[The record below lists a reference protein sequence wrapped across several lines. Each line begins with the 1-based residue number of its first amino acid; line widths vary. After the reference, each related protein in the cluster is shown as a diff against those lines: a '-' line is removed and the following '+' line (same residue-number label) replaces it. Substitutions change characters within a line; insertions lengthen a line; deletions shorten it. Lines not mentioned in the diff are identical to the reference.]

1 MSERFAA
8 LLRQH
13 EPALVRHFVDL
24 VYTDRRT
31 DLPALLSYH
40 QLIDY
45 LPDIFDVLA
54 QVLDSAALDSEI
66 AEAVRPLR
74 IHSQARFQQGCL
86 IDEVARELMILRD
99 VLTDFLW
106 REGHN
111 ATEGEIRE
119 LRDSLRRTNLFVDEL
134 IAQAV
139 LIYATSLRP
148 QVRTRTSYWPPPRR
162 RPTALPEQQTSLDQT
177 SQNLS

>member
-1 MSERFAA
+1 MAEKYATLF
-8 LLRQH
+8 RQH
-13 EPALVRHFVDL
+13 EAALVRHFVDV
-24 VYTDRRT
+24 VYSDRRT

-45 LPDIFDVLA
+45 LPDIFDELA

-66 AEAVRPLR
+66 VEAVRPLR
-74 IHSQARFQQGCL
+74 MHSQARFQQSCL

-99 VLTDFLW
+99 VLNDFLW
-106 REGHN
+106 RESKD

-119 LRDSLRRTNLFVDEL
+119 LRASLRRTDLFVDEL
-134 IAQAV
+134 IVQAV

-148 QVRTRTSYWPPPRR
+148 QVRTRTSHWPPPRR
-162 RPTALPEQQTSLDQT
+162 RRTDYPKH
-177 SQNLS
+177 

>member
-1 MSERFAA
+1 MAERYAA
-8 LLRQH
+8 LLRQN
-13 EPALVRHFVDL
+13 EPALARSFVDI

-45 LPDIFDVLA
+45 LPDIFDQLG

-74 IHSQARFQQGCL
+74 MHSQARFQQGCL
-86 IDEVARELMILRD
+86 IDEVARELMILRE
-99 VLTDFLW
+99 VLQDFLW
-106 REGHN
+106 REVTY
-111 ATEGEIRE
+111 ATEGDFRE
-119 LRDSLRRTNLFVDEL
+119 LRDSLRRAHLFVDEL

-148 QVRTRTSYWPPPRR
+148 QVRTRTSHWPPPRR
-162 RPTALPEQQTSLDQT
+162 RRTDFPER
-177 SQNLS
+177 